1 MRRRTSKRPNSLPVV
16 LGLVQPMRDACIR
29 PNTTLSQY
37 QSKPM
42 HPFSPY
48 PGRKTALW
56 RVKQALSLLDL
67 ETSPTAKST
76 DFPLQTANLPSNL
89 PEIRE
94 NTDMRRRSIVVKMPM
109 IAGIADISVK
119 SYAVRP
125 KSPIIQEIRRQ
136 KPPKI
141 SLFCKWMRLS
151 QGESEPNRLIS

>member
-1 MRRRTSKRPNSLPVV
+1 
-16 LGLVQPMRDACIR
+16 
-29 PNTTLSQY
+29 
-37 QSKPM
+37 
-42 HPFSPY
+42 
-48 PGRKTALW
+48 
-56 RVKQALSLLDL
+56 
-67 ETSPTAKST
+67 
-76 DFPLQTANLPSNL
+76 
-89 PEIRE
+89 
-94 NTDMRRRSIVVKMPM
+94 VKMPM